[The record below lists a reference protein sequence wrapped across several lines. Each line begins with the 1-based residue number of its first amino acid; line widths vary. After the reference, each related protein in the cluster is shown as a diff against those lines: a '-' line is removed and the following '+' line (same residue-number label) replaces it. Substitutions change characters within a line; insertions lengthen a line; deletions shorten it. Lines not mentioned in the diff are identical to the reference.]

1 MGSKPE
7 LSRTGNP
14 SQERSVRSPMLYA
27 RILRRRSFKKIIHRK
42 RPKHPNNTMELFVLI
57 FKFLQFVFSYRIG
70 FDLAA
75 TSNSE
80 IFLSV
85 LGCVIIVSSLTY
97 GVLRHL
103 WYQKENLPYFLSK
116 ISTEVIPPFAY
127 ISLFAVAINLSATAI
142 LQQAGVP
149 RVFSDILNFNML
161 AVVIISTPL
170 ESSSFQRVY
179 RHIFSILLT
188 GILLGIIFGM
198 LVV

>member
-7 LSRTGNP
+7 LPRTGNP

-42 RPKHPNNTMELFVLI
+42 RPKHPNNTMELFVFI

-103 WYQKENLPYFLSK
+103 WYHKENLPYFLSK
-116 ISTEVIPPFAY
+116 ISTEVIPP
-127 ISLFAVAINLSATAI
+127 SQTS
-142 LQQAGVP
+142 GVLRP
-149 RVFSDILNFNML
+149 
-161 AVVIISTPL
+161 
-170 ESSSFQRVY
+170 
-179 RHIFSILLT
+179 
-188 GILLGIIFGM
+188 
-198 LVV
+198 